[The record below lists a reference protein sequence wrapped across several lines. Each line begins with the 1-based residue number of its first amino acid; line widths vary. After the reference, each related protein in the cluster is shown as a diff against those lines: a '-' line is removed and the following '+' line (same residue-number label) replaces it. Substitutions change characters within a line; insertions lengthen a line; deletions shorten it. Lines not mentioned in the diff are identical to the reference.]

1 MNPSNGVS
9 TSSQR
14 PAGRAL
20 GDRLQLGLGEHS
32 HQVVP
37 ELASAVE
44 IERDALLRQC
54 GAQLRHPPGQLQRVG
69 HEVPA
74 HVGGDH
80 HRAGARGH
88 RGPGELEALA
98 HVARPVVHAGEQVKV
113 NIRCIHGG
121 STFGS
126 HGPGSG
132 DRSVKRALRVGEW
145 QRTASWRLAYSA
157 AMRPA
162 PTVRLA
168 GVIAPA
174 ALVLHE
180 LRYLIG
186 FGDHAHEALADR
198 GHAYLPLA
206 GGVAGLLIALAVAQ
220 LIVALGRA
228 RRTARGEEPPGLL
241 RIWGVLVL
249 ALLAVYTGQE
259 LLEAAL
265 TPGREISAAA
275 VLAEGGWCAL
285 PLALVIGALAALVVQ
300 GAGRRVAMVA
310 RQARPH
316 PARESTLVTEA
327 PSGARARGGAGHRPP
342 SRGSRPARS
351 ASGRLVRMRRA
362 ERAVLERSTQT
373 CQADSACSL

>member
-1 MNPSNGVS
+1 
-9 TSSQR
+9 
-14 PAGRAL
+14 
-20 GDRLQLGLGEHS
+20 
-32 HQVVP
+32 
-37 ELASAVE
+37 
-44 IERDALLRQC
+44 
-54 GAQLRHPPGQLQRVG
+54 
-69 HEVPA
+69 
-74 HVGGDH
+74 
-80 HRAGARGH
+80 
-88 RGPGELEALA
+88 
-98 HVARPVVHAGEQVKV
+98 
-113 NIRCIHGG
+113 
-121 STFGS
+121 
-126 HGPGSG
+126 
-132 DRSVKRALRVGEW
+132 
-145 QRTASWRLAYSA
+145 
-157 AMRPA
+157 MRPA

-206 GGVAGLLIALAVAQ
+206 GGVAGLLIALAAAQ

-228 RRTARGEEPPGLL
+228 RRTARGEEPPGFL
-241 RIWGVLVL
+241 RIWGVLAL

-310 RQARPH
+310 RRARPH
-316 PARESTLVTEA
+316 PARESILVT
-327 PSGARARGGAGHRPP
+327 RR
-342 SRGSRPARS
+342 RPAPALVAVPVIARHL
-351 ASGRLVRMRRA
+351 AGRAPPAPRPA
-362 ERAVLERSTQT
+362 A
-373 CQADSACSL
+373 